1 MTLASLTEAA
11 DKKLREE
18 AIQNLTERL
27 VSGQRVGRCDFTDL
41 LESEWNNAD
50 RYAIITSEVSAL
62 LMTESPEKA
71 QALREQIRDGIIE
84 RYLLK
89 ADQEWLIEE
98 EMSQI
103 EFDSPEPEAYLHD
116 AEEVGMA

>member
-1 MTLASLTEAA
+1 MSLTDKA
-11 DKKLREE
+11 DEILRKE

-27 VSGQRVGRCDFTDL
+27 IAGGRVGKCDFTDL

-62 LMTESPEKA
+62 LQTLSNRDSLA
-71 QALREQIRDGIIE
+71 DQIRDGIIE
-84 RYLLK
+84 RYLSK
-89 ADQEWLIEE
+89 PEHQWLIEE

-103 EFDSPEPEAYLHD
+103 EFDSPEPDYYAD
-116 AEEVGMA
+116 AVETGMA

>member
-41 LESEWNNAD
+41 LESEWNSAD

-62 LMTESPEKA
+62 LMTEGQEKA

-89 ADQEWLIEE
+89 PEQEWLIEE
-98 EMSQI
+98 EVSQI
-103 EFDSPEPEAYLHD
+103 EFDADAYLED

>member
-1 MTLASLTEAA
+1 MSLASLTEAA

-27 VSGQRVGRCDFTDL
+27 IAGGRVGRCDFTDL
-41 LESEWNNAD
+41 LESEWNTTD

-71 QALREQIRDGIIE
+71 QTLREQIRDGLIE

-103 EFDSPEPEAYLHD
+103 EFDSPEPDYYAD
-116 AEEVGMA
+116 AVETGMV